1 MLLELNA
8 RKVEALIQPL
18 IESPAGSLQIRER
31 LKAFASEQGLQ
42 I

>member
-1 MLLELNA
+1 MLLELDA
-8 RKVEALIQPL
+8 RKAAGLIAPL
-18 IESPAGSLQIRER
+18 MESPAGSLQIRER